1 MFQANR
7 YLIYEL
13 LQKKIMIQDIGG
25 NGKKAKG
32 VVERVYRDVLE
43 GQIELTIGGKR
54 VSFTE
59 PAAVVREG
67 NDVVFLYGTLGE
79 IDDSDEALFEEAR
92 LAAHSGESVDE
103 VMKRTAP
110 KVRRETRFVMMGN

>member
-1 MFQANR
+1 MFQTNR

-13 LQKKIMIQDIGG
+13 LQKKIMIQDAGG
-25 NGKKAKG
+25 NGKKARG

-43 GQIELTIGGKR
+43 GQIEFTIGGKR

-59 PAAVVREG
+59 PAAVVQEG
-67 NDVVFLYGTLGE
+67 KDIVFLYGTLGE

-92 LAAHSGESVDE
+92 MAGHSGESVDE
-103 VMKRTAP
+103 VMRRTAP
-110 KVRRETRFVMMGN
+110 KVRRETRFVLI